1 MSWASCL
8 CVNAYNKVC
17 RSISVTRNDQLK
29 CETKVDSISH
39 VISLKVENQ
48 FLLSKNAIEHI
59 RVTLIKFEVQTL

>member
-8 CVNAYNKVC
+8 CVNAYDKVC

-29 CETKVDSISH
+29 LQNESWFDSH

-48 FLLSKNAIEHI
+48 FLLSKNAMKH
-59 RVTLIKFEVQTL
+59 VCDT